1 MVNSLKLPKVS
12 IIIPARNE
20 EKFIKRCVESFLNC
34 DYPGELIEV
43 IVVDGMSEDRTR
55 EIVTEISERDDRVL
69 LVDNERKITPVAM
82 NLGIKASKGDYIF
95 FSGAHSEMPSDYV
108 SKCIKHAIESGAD
121 NFGGVVK
128 TEPRVK
134 SAVGI
139 AISKVLS
146 SPLGVGGAKFRTGV
160 SKPTEVD
167 TVPFGCYK
175 REVFDKV
182 GYFNER
188 LVRNQDI
195 EFNLRLKR
203 AGGKIILFPDIEL
216 TYYSRSTFK
225 ELWKNNFGNGFWV
238 IAGAKYAALPFSK
251 RHLVPLAFVLFLLIG
266 LLISLLASCFSFI
279 YISLLTIY
287 LVVVILFSFAHA
299 MQAKKK
305 HVFFAAIVSY
315 PVLHI
320 SYGVGSLLGFL
331 SFIFGGKKL
340 CEYA

>member
-1 MVNSLKLPKVS
+1 
-12 IIIPARNE
+12 
-20 EKFIKRCVESFLNC
+20 
-34 DYPGELIEV
+34 
-43 IVVDGMSEDRTR
+43 MSCFSMH
-55 EIVTEISERDDRVL
+55 IQI
-69 LVDNERKITPVAM
+69 
-82 NLGIKASKGDYIF
+82 ASVDYI
-95 FSGAHSEMPSDYV
+95 S

-121 NFGGVVK
+121 NVGGVVK
-128 TEPRVK
+128 TEPRFK

-175 REVFDKV
+175 REVFDRI
-182 GYFNER
+182 GYFNEK

-203 AGGKIILFPDIEL
+203 AGGKIILFPDIEF
-216 TYYSRSTFK
+216 TYFARSTYK
-225 ELWKNNFGNGFWV
+225 DLWRNSFWNGFWV

>member
-1 MVNSLKLPKVS
+1 VVSGLELPKVS
-12 IIIPARNE
+12 VIIPARNE
-20 EKFIKRCVESFLNC
+20 EKFIEKCIESFLTC

-43 IVVDGMSEDRTR
+43 IVVDGMSDDRTR
-55 EIVTEISERDDRVL
+55 EIVGEISRRDDRVL
-69 LVDNERKITPVAM
+69 LIDNERKITPVAM
-82 NLGIKASKGDYIF
+82 NLGVKTSKGDYIF
-95 FSGAHSEMPSDYV
+95 FSGAHSEIPSNYIT
-108 SKCIKHAIESGAD
+108 KCIKHAIETGAD
-121 NFGGVVK
+121 NVGGVMK
-128 TEPRVK
+128 TEPRVR

-175 REVFDKV
+175 REVFDTI
-182 GYFNER
+182 GYFNEK

-238 IAGAKYAALPFSK
+238 IAGAKYANIPFSI
-251 RHLVPLAFVLFLLIG
+251 RHLIPLVFVSTVLIGIIFWVFYSIIGRLLLMMLCVYLLLTLLESFSKGESLSVILLMILAFPI
-266 LLISLLASCFSFI
+266 
-279 YISLLTIY
+279 
-287 LVVVILFSFAHA
+287 
-299 MQAKKK
+299 
-305 HVFFAAIVSY
+305 
-315 PVLHI
+315 LHI
-320 SYGVGSLLGFL
+320 SYGIGSLCA
-331 SFIFGGKKL
+331 IFFSARAVKS
-340 CEYA
+340 